1 MLSPG
6 TYTLRNRQSSL
17 VLAVP
22 NGEALCGQGL
32 PKEVASIVPDTAAG
46 TAGAANR
53 SDPTGA
59 AFLLSLGRNSYQT
72 IAPVTSP

>member
-1 MLSPG
+1 MLLPG

-17 VLAVP
+17 VLPVP
-22 NGEALCGQGL
+22 NGEAFCGQGL

-46 TAGAANR
+46 AAGAANR

-59 AFLLSLGRNSYQT
+59 AAKRTPRKSLT
-72 IAPVTSP
+72 PLFATP